1 MKKLSIITLALL
13 LLVTGGLFAGGSS
26 ETNVETIVFGDV
38 SWDSVQVHNRIMAF
52 IIENGLTGYKAD
64 FVPGD
69 TLPILNGLKQGDI
82 DVDMES
88 WHSNFPEVYRKGVE
102 SGDIVD
108 LGQNMPDA
116 PQGWYVP
123 RYLVEGPG
131 AMAPDLKSVA
141 DLARYPHLF
150 PDPEDPSKGHI
161 YGGVAGWS
169 QMKLSEEIFE
179 ENNLGDTF
187 NLTVAGS
194 SAPIAATMISAY
206 KKNDP
211 WVGYYWEPTAVL
223 GRLDMV
229 RLKGSEYPAALVNVL
244 VHKSMLE
251 KAPDVVEIL
260 KAYSTTVAENN
271 EFLKI
276 MDDNGWSTQETAIWF
291 LKNKEATWTS
301 WVSADVAAKVKSALK
316 AL

>member
-1 MKKLSIITLALL
+1 MKKLSIMTLALL

-211 WVGYYWEPTAVL
+211 WVGYYWEPTAIL